1 MFVEKEQIISDN
13 DKQNQIVSKHYLN
26 CLECKYAGT
35 CEFMAITI
43 SEGYKPSRRTDIQ
56 ELIYTLLF
64 LINNG
69 LPWSAIRGKNH
80 VDRCQKM
87 CDIKKSIELN
97 LLFKDAPIELLYIYK
112 NA

>member
-13 DKQNQIVSKHYLN
+13 YKQNQNVSKHYSN
-26 CLECKYAGT
+26 CLECKYEGA

-43 SEGYKPSRRTDIQ
+43 SEGYKPSHRTDIQ
-56 ELIYTLLF
+56 ELIYTLFF

-69 LPWSAIRGKNH
+69 LPWNAIRGKNH
-80 VDRCQKM
+80 VDRCQKV

-97 LLFKDAPIELLYIYK
+97 LLFKDAPLELLYI
-112 NA
+112 